1 MPDEPLQSHA
11 QQFERA
17 IATAFT
23 CRSVIKYNSSL
34 SEEQK
39 NELLADIDSTVSFL
53 KDRLI
58 ANATIDE
65 ARAVIPP
72 LQFAGIFSREPQQNK
87 DEGEDEEKRVHKD
100 ETFHRLYRI
109 YHTYL
114 HQEHGKSTTV
124 FVARYNE
131 VIATINEIQKIVAG
145 GRNIDINNMHAG
157 DLLERIRGFA
167 TDLYMIFAEF
177 AVAISTVLQG
187 KDFIID
193 TEEHVTTSTLS
204 NEQQTN
210 GAFDIA
216 ALARV
221 YQTHQHLNKVK
232 GTIASRAGDAT
243 AFLIFLEEKLGS
255 GLDRHDEITAQ
266 LRNIAR
272 LLGDLSYLL
281 SDYEQA
287 AATLLQP
294 DNSASTS

>member
-58 ANATIDE
+58 ANASIDE

-72 LQFAGIFSREPQQNK
+72 LQFAGIFSREPQQDK
-87 DEGEDEEKRVHKD
+87 GQEEDEEKRVQKD

-131 VIATINEIQKIVAG
+131 VIATINEIQKIVDG
-145 GRNIDINNMHAG
+145 GRHIDINSMHVG

-177 AVAISTVLQG
+177 AVAISAVLQG
-187 KDFIID
+187 KDFIVD
-193 TEEHVTTSTLS
+193 TEEHATASTTSPAS
-204 NEQQTN
+204 NEQQAN

-216 ALARV
+216 ALTHV
-221 YQTHQHLNKVK
+221 YKTHQHLNRVK
-232 GTIASRAGDAT
+232 GTIASRVGDAT
-243 AFLIFLEEKLGS
+243 AFLIFLEEKLGTS
-255 GLDRHDEITAQ
+255 LDRHDEITAQ

-287 AATLLQP
+287 TATLLLP
-294 DNSASTS
+294 DSSA

>member
-39 NELLADIDSTVSFL
+39 NELLADIDRTVSFL

-58 ANATIDE
+58 ANASIE
-65 ARAVIPP
+65 AKTVISP
-72 LQFAGIFSREPQQNK
+72 LQFAGIFSREQQQN
-87 DEGEDEEKRVHKD
+87 EGEDADEEKRGHRD
-100 ETFHRLYRI
+100 ETFRRLYKI

-114 HQEHGKSTTV
+114 HREHGKSTTV

-131 VIATINEIQKIVAG
+131 VIATINEIQKIVD
-145 GRNIDINNMHAG
+145 RSRDIYTSSMHVG

-193 TEEHVTTSTLS
+193 TEEHATASTPE
-204 NEQQTN
+204 EQQEK
-210 GAFDIA
+210 GILDIA
-216 ALARV
+216 PLAHV
-221 YQTHQHLNKVK
+221 YETHQHLNKAT
-232 GTIASRAGDAT
+232 GTIASRTGDAT
-243 AFLIFLEEKLGS
+243 AFLIFLEEKLGAS
-255 GLDRHDEITAQ
+255 LDRRDEITTQ
-266 LRNIAR
+266 LRKVTR

-287 AATLLQP
+287 TAALLQP
-294 DNSASTS
+294 DSSV